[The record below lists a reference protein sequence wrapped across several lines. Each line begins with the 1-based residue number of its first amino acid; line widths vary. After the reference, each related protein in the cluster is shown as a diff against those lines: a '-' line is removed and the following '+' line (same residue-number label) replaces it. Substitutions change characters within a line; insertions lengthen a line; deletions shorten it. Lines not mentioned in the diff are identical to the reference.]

1 MFFLSIA
8 LSYRDKL
15 IGLNHV
21 QEILSECFPD
31 LYFEDLKDIKFVGDG
46 TFILFSKKCV
56 EVRPSGTDA
65 INKSYSYGSD
75 QWECIKFAKTF
86 SSFEGERTSLH
97 KKYIKEDFYR
107 NVKDYS
113 FYVYNEYKKKM

>member
-1 MFFLSIA
+1 MTRIVLIVILGSPFYLTNPILHCFLICNS
-8 LSYRDKL
+8 LFL
-15 IGLNHV
+15 
-21 QEILSECFPD
+21 F
-31 LYFEDLKDIKFVGDG
+31 FEDLKDIKFVGDG

-97 KKYIKEDFYR
+97 KKYILALSINR
-107 NVKDYS
+107 WLCL
-113 FYVYNEYKKKM
+113 